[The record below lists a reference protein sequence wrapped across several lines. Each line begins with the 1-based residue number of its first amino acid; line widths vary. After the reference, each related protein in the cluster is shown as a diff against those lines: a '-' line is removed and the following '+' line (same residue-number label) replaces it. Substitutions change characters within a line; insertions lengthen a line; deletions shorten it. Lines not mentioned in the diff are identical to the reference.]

1 MDFDEYD
8 YLEKTVENPEGQKV
22 KETANG
28 GDAEMKSGDKHRSRS
43 SKYKTD
49 GKDDGEHRSKR
60 SKSEDES
67 LDHDRHRDRT
77 SSRHRS
83 RSRDRDRDRHS
94 SGKEFRGKEDR
105 EKNQEERSSKDRDVD
120 RDKERV
126 HDHDRRGRDGEK
138 DRERERSHRSRSH
151 SERHRSDRD
160 ESIRQRTRDNEFRER
175 EKERESRERG
185 RDGRRH
191 KEKKE
196 DGTEPEADPERDQ
209 RTVFAYQISLKA
221 TERDVFEFFSRAGK
235 VRDVRLIMDR
245 NSRRSK
251 GVGYVEFVDAMS
263 VPMAIALSGQ
273 LLLSQPVMVKPSE
286 AEKNQAQSTS
296 AAAGPGGVMGPY
308 TGGARRL
315 YVGNLHPN
323 ITEDNLRQVFGAFGI
338 VELVQMPLDESGH
351 CKGFGFIQFSRLED
365 ARNALSLNGQLEI
378 AGRMIKVSTV
388 TDQPGLQD
396 IGASTGDLDD
406 EDGVGLSLNA
416 SSRASLMQKLDRT
429 GTASSI
435 AGSLGTHVVNNTGAT
450 MPMAPILGV
459 GTIPSLGVAT
469 SLVSVPAFP
478 GLGAAGVQVPTVAAN
493 LLGVGTPSECL
504 LLKNMFDPTAEL
516 EPTFDMDIRDDVEE
530 ECSRFGK
537 LKHIYVDKNSAGFV
551 YLRFAN
557 SEAAMDAQR
566 ALNGRWFAGK
576 MIGATFMDIPSYEAK
591 FPDSR

>member
-1 MDFDEYD
+1 MKREQIRFRVRMA
-8 YLEKTVENPEGQKV
+8 KTPVQN
-22 KETANG
+22 
-28 GDAEMKSGDKHRSRS
+28 
-43 SKYKTD
+43 Y
-49 GKDDGEHRSKR
+49 KR
-60 SKSEDES
+60 SAFQSLIITKRPAAALTNFPHIPHPTTCYLTVSKSS
-67 LDHDRHRDRT
+67 WFLMKRT
-77 SSRHRS
+77 AF
-83 RSRDRDRDRHS
+83 
-94 SGKEFRGKEDR
+94 G
-105 EKNQEERSSKDRDVD
+105 
-120 RDKERV
+120 
-126 HDHDRRGRDGEK
+126 
-138 DRERERSHRSRSH
+138 
-151 SERHRSDRD
+151 
-160 ESIRQRTRDNEFRER
+160 
-175 EKERESRERG
+175 
-185 RDGRRH
+185 
-191 KEKKE
+191 
-196 DGTEPEADPERDQ
+196 
-209 RTVFAYQISLKA
+209 L
-221 TERDVFEFFSRAGK
+221 
-235 VRDVRLIMDR
+235 L
-245 NSRRSK
+245 
-251 GVGYVEFVDAMS
+251 YVEFVDAMS

-450 MPMAPILGV
+450 MAMAPILGV

-504 LLKNMFDPTAEL
+504 LLKNM
-516 EPTFDMDIRDDVEE
+516 
-530 ECSRFGK
+530 
-537 LKHIYVDKNSAGFV
+537 NSAGFV

-576 MIGATFMDIPSYEAK
+576 MIGATFMKLDLQPKHQICKNPASGQYRKDGLHLLAISSK
-591 FPDSR
+591 FI